1 MSKPISI
8 STIGFC
14 GILVIVLVGSA
25 YLLGLMIQRAHQ
37 SPEEVIFNQAAVD
50 DKATCEIH
58 SDGLITLS
66 HPDLRVSA
74 ADLVSDYSTDGVA
87 ASQKYS
93 GKTLE
98 VRGVVSSVQQD
109 TAGSLHIIM
118 AEPEDLDGPAR
129 VDAAVTPGNATFPES
144 LTRSQHIAVI
154 CGEVITKSGTV
165 MLNRCDVCSARQA
178 DTEWDE
184 SPTTPQSADP

>member
-1 MSKPISI
+1 MSKPISV

-25 YLLGLMIQRAHQ
+25 YFLGVMIQRAQ
-37 SPEEVIFNQAAVD
+37 SPEEVINQAAAD
-50 DKATCEIH
+50 DKAACEIH
-58 SDGLITLS
+58 SDGLSTLS
-66 HPDLRVSA
+66 HPDLSVSA

-98 VRGVVSSVQQD
+98 VWGVVSSVQQE

-118 AEPEDLDGPAR
+118 AEPEGLDGPAR
-129 VDAAVTPGNATFPES
+129 VDAAVTLGDATFPES

-154 CGEVITKSGTV
+154 CGEVIPKSGAV
-165 MLNRCDVCSARQA
+165 MLNRCDVCSARHA

-184 SPTTPQSADP
+184 SPATPQSSDP